1 MGLREMFQPSIK
13 WETTTARAV
22 IIGAKVNDAFFDDT
36 IYKVSPTNSLKKVS
50 ETLHEKMTEL

>member
-1 MGLREMFQPSIK
+1 MGWRGMLQPTEK

-22 IIGAKVNDAFFDDT
+22 LNAAKVNDAFFDET
-36 IYKVSPTNSLKKVS
+36 VYKVSPANTLRKVN